1 MGFPFGAD
9 QEAAHMV
16 TWLEFNSMNGIKR
29 LQNILGKIDKKYP
42 VSFPKPKHRQ
52 SLVEFNFGGISTL
65 VAGPTVIDFTI
76 LNLVNKKN
84 KFIHVK
90 NCSDQIYIL
99 GLASN
104 AVRQGCDILISWPD
118 DKGNFL
124 SARFNSHNKYL
135 SLIKTL
141 PFKISSKDLLIQCY
155 YSEESQRKI
164 EKSDNKTLGKK
175 IKMFEQE
182 NKYLKKGIDLDPTD
196 KVWKKLVKL
205 GKRTFVPASEI
216 SRRLGAGAVDE
227 KD

>member
-29 LQNILGKIDKKYP
+29 LQNILGKIDKEYP

-65 VAGPTVIDFTI
+65 AAGPTVIDFTI

-84 KFIHVK
+84 KFVHVK

-118 DKGNFL
+118 DKDNFL

-227 KD
+227 KN